1 MRILG
6 VIPARGGSKSVPRK
20 NIKLIAGKPLIAWT
34 IESSKDAGLSRL
46 VLSTDDEEIA
56 AVGREYGVEV
66 PFMRP
71 AELATDKAYQI
82 PGIQWAVGECEKTDG
97 RYDAVM
103 MLQPTAPMRTQ
114 GDIIKAIKL
123 FKEDETLDS
132 VISLTPASEF
142 PERMKYLDEDGNI
155 EDPLFCEKVE
165 NQSRQELRP
174 IFEKN
179 GAIYLTRRDVLME
192 TGSLKGKKS
201 KGLIITQKR
210 SVNID
215 TPFEFMLADII
226 MSQFDWQSWE

>member
-20 NIKLIAGKPLIAWT
+20 NIKEIGGKPLIAWT
-34 IESSKDAGLSRL
+34 IEASKDVGLSRV

-56 AVGREYGVEV
+56 KVGREYGVEV

-71 AELATDKAYQI
+71 NELATDKAYQI

-97 RYDAVM
+97 KYDAIM
-103 MLQPTAPMRTQ
+103 MLQPTAPMRTK
-114 GDIIKAIKL
+114 GDILKAIEL
-123 FKEDETLDS
+123 FKSDPSLDS
-132 VISLTPASEF
+132 VISLTPAAEY
-142 PERMKYLDEDGNI
+142 PERMKYLDEEGNI
-155 EDPLFCEKVE
+155 EDPPFCEKVE

-174 IFEKN
+174 IYEKN
-179 GAIYLTRRDVLME
+179 GAIYVTKRDVLME

-201 KGLIITQKR
+201 KALIVTQKR

-226 MSQFDWQSWE
+226 MSQFDWQNWE